1 MVKKFFIASKNSGKI
16 KEIRSIL
23 EGTGFE
29 LFSLIDAPNIP
40 DIEETGATFEENAF
54 LKAKAVYDIVK
65 IPVLADD
72 SGLEVDF
79 LNGAPGI
86 YSARYSGPG
95 ANDDKNNQ
103 KLLAELEDVEF
114 SRRTAR
120 FRCVI
125 AMYDGLSERCF
136 EGTCEGHIITYKKG
150 SNGFG
155 YDPVFMPNGYNQTFA
170 ELNEAVKNRI
180 SHRAR
185 ALNNLREFLLFEQKM

>member
-1 MVKKFFIASKNSGKI
+1 MVKKVFIASKNSGKI

-23 EGTGFE
+23 EGTGYE
-29 LFSLIDAPNIP
+29 LFSLIDAPNIA
-40 DIEETGATFEENAF
+40 DIDETGTTFEENAF

-79 LNGAPGI
+79 LGGAPGI
-86 YSARYSGPG
+86 YSARYSGPV
-95 ANDDKNNQ
+95 ANDERNIQ
-103 KLLAELEDVEF
+103 KLLAELAEVEF

-125 AMYDGLSERCF
+125 ALYDGISERSF
-136 EGTCEGHIITYKKG
+136 EGSCEGHIITCKKG

-155 YDPVFMPNGYNQTFA
+155 YDPVFMPNGYNQTFG
-170 ELNEAVKNRI
+170 ELGEAVKNRI

-185 ALNNLREFLLFEQKM
+185 ALNNLKEFLLFEQKM